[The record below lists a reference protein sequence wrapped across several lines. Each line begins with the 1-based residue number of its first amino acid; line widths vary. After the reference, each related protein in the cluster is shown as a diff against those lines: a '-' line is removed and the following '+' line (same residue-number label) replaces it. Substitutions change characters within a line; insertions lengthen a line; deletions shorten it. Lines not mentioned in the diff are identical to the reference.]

1 MIYLSITIVILFILL
16 YYVPFFLW
24 FAALVSGIQISL
36 LDLIMMRIRKV
47 PPAEIVKGL
56 IAANKGGIKVSK
68 EELET
73 IFLAGGNIENIVH
86 GMIAA
91 KQNGLKLSFKNA
103 TKLDLEDIDI
113 VETIMNK
120 TENQSE
126 FEKIQFE

>member
-1 MIYLSITIVILFILL
+1 
-16 YYVPFFLW
+16 
-24 FAALVSGIQISL
+24 
-36 LDLIMMRIRKV
+36 MRIRKV
-47 PPAEIVKGL
+47 PPAKIVKGL

-73 IFLAGGNIENIVH
+73 IFLAGCNIENIVH

-91 KQNGLKLSFKNA
+91 KQNELKLSFKNA
-103 TKLDLEDIDI
+103 TKLDLEEIDI

-126 FEKIQFE
+126 FE